1 VVDLGALA
9 AVPDSAAASTPATAV
24 SYALVPGAYVPEW
37 SQGQELIQYLSQLE
51 GREYAVIDH
60 NGVVT
65 GLLSQNAI
73 VSAITGKSV
82 RPKKHPQD
90 QSR

>member
-1 VVDLGALA
+1 MRALA
-9 AVPDSAAASTPATAV
+9 AVPDSAAVSTPATAV
-24 SYALVPGAYVPEW
+24 SYALVAGAYVPEW

-51 GREYAVIDH
+51 GREYAVVDH
-60 NGVVT
+60 HGTVT

-73 VSAITGKSV
+73 VSAITGKAV
-82 RPKKHPQD
+82 RPKKHPQG